1 MILTLNHPFLL
12 KSLQKHFGQNNC
24 NCNSFDLQMT
34 RQLTVNLTN
43 ENDQHQWSVQ
53 GQSHCINK
61 LSQDQFS

>member
-24 NCNSFDLQMT
+24 NLSFDLQMT

-43 ENDQHQWSVQ
+43 ENDRHQWPVQ